1 MIGAYDTYYSRP
13 EISNSD
19 LSWLQSYFMNREQ
32 LHDLTEAYRFGN
44 LIDALITEPSR
55 CDHMR
60 FRVDQEQFTQFE
72 WACAR
77 KMLTAFREDPF
88 CMQLLKHSEG
98 QKVVARSMQL
108 MYEGVEFE
116 LAMRCKFDLNAKNT
130 LKISADI
137 KSTTATTQAQ
147 FEAAI
152 KYFDYDKQ
160 AALYMD
166 LDDIDKHMLIG
177 ISKKN
182 FKVFKVPIKRGDEL
196 YNSGREKYLEWAFK
210 YWYLFEGF

>member
-44 LIDALITEPSR
+44 LIDALITEPNR

-60 FRVDQEQFTQFE
+60 FRVDQEQFTALE
-72 WACAR
+72 WDCAR
-77 KMLTAFREDPF
+77 KMLKAFREDEF
-88 CMQLLKHSEG
+88 CMQLLKHSSG
-98 QKVVARSMQL
+98 QSVVARMMMMQ
-108 MYEGVEFE
+108 YEGVDFE
-116 LAMRCKFDLNAKNT
+116 LPCRCKFDLKSDV

-137 KSTTATTQAQ
+137 KSTVCVTADQ
-147 FEAAI
+147 FRNSI
-152 KYFDYDKQ
+152 QYFNYDKQ
-160 AALYMD
+160 AAFYMD
-166 LDDIDKHMLIG
+166 LAEVDRFLFIG

-182 FKVFKVPIKRGDEL
+182 FKIFKVPVVRGDAL
-196 YNSGREKYLEWAFK
+196 YNSGKEKYTEWAFK